1 MEDYLKRLGYSI
13 ARGVPQAATGFV
25 DLAALPFTM
34 SGMIKP
40 EDVFLSTDYLTQK
53 GLLPKPEQGLLNQTT
68 ELLSSAISPAAA
80 TKGAILAT
88 GGLLADAAR
97 VSGADLTPLGA
108 IEIPKGLLTD
118 KELNEAIVSEEKQK
132 QVLENNLLQKK
143 INDLIAEKGFKKEET
158 INKFRETVEKGDFFT
173 EFGRLKPSSL
183 LSYNDVNELKKI
195 KKSVEKTN
203 VAAKNQTNLLK
214 NILQSNPEIKDIY
227 KNRKLKFTEIEK
239 DKFKGPLI
247 YKSPVRGQKQSS
259 EYRLINVDGK
269 PAFARKSNHFG
280 IFTTNVYE
288 GSEDAEKLFPGE
300 ISDQFG
306 RVGAKTFDWSLEDKG
321 LSKSK
326 SKAGYI
332 LLEDLE
338 KQGKL

>member
-1 MEDYLKRLGYSI
+1 M
-13 ARGVPQAATGFV
+13 
-25 DLAALPFTM
+25 
-34 SGMIKP
+34 
-40 EDVFLSTDYLTQK
+40 
-53 GLLPKPEQGLLNQTT
+53 
-68 ELLSSAISPAAA
+68 
-80 TKGAILAT
+80 
-88 GGLLADAAR
+88 
-97 VSGADLTPLGA
+97 
-108 IEIPKGLLTD
+108 
-118 KELNEAIVSEEKQK
+118 
-132 QVLENNLLQKK
+132 
-143 INDLIAEKGFKKEET
+143 
-158 INKFRETVEKGDFFT
+158 
-173 EFGRLKPSSL
+173 